1 MAAHLLGRD
10 VRPAV
15 ESIYGLVRVA
25 DEIVDGAAA
34 EAGLDLQ
41 TQRTLLDALE
51 TETERTLLTGYSTNL
66 IVHAFGTTAR
76 AVGIGNELTR
86 PFFAA
91 MRRDLDATDFTV
103 DGVREY
109 IYGSAE
115 VVGLM
120 CLKVFLDGMPCD
132 PGRRERLEEGARRLG
147 AAFQKINFLR
157 DLRIDWA
164 QLGRNYFPGVDPD
177 RLTETQKLALV
188 ADIESDLQAAGVVIA
203 ELPRH
208 CRTAV
213 ASAHGLFAALAQRIR
228 STPAHDVLQT
238 RVRVPNAMK
247 LRIVVKAR
255 VLSGVRGAM

>member
-91 MRRDLDATDFTV
+91 MRRDLDETDFTV
-103 DGVREY
+103 DGVRE
-109 IYGSAE
+109 
-115 VVGLM
+115 
-120 CLKVFLDGMPCD
+120 
-132 PGRRERLEEGARRLG
+132 
-147 AAFQKINFLR
+147 
-157 DLRIDWA
+157 
-164 QLGRNYFPGVDPD
+164 
-177 RLTETQKLALV
+177 
-188 ADIESDLQAAGVVIA
+188 
-203 ELPRH
+203 
-208 CRTAV
+208 
-213 ASAHGLFAALAQRIR
+213 
-228 STPAHDVLQT
+228 
-238 RVRVPNAMK
+238 
-247 LRIVVKAR
+247 
-255 VLSGVRGAM
+255 